1 MKRLT
6 ALIATAA
13 LLGLLVGARAAAGSD
28 EPARAA
34 SAAGVRE
41 PDRFRGGFWRPA
53 GSDAVR
59 PVVSLARASW
69 SPAEAAPRRPQPGTF
84 HAVRAVVRLATL
96 D

>member
-6 ALIATAA
+6 ALIAMAA
-13 LLGLLVGARAAAGSD
+13 LLGLLVGARAAAGWD
-28 EPARAA
+28 APERTA

-41 PDRFRGGFWRPA
+41 PDRLRGGFWRPA
-53 GSDAVR
+53 GSDATR
-59 PVVSLARASW
+59 PVVRLARDSW
-69 SPAEAAPRRPQPGTF
+69 SPAESAQRRPQPDTL